1 MRRESP
7 PYTNVMNEQ
16 QPHAP
21 PMTSTDLHLELLQ
34 RVTNQ
39 LNELSVNIFQGSRVP
54 VQWCQY
60 NPLMKREHKM
70 LNHHE
75 KHREGRNISATIVEK
90 MGMVCI
96 SALTQED
103 ILEMAREE
111 VLEDK

>member
-1 MRRESP
+1 
-7 PYTNVMNEQ
+7 MNY
-16 QPHAP
+16 
-21 PMTSTDLHLELLQ
+21 LL
-34 RVTNQ
+34 TCFKGLGCQ
-39 LNELSVNIFQGSRVP
+39 L
-54 VQWCQY
+54 

-75 KHREGRNISATIVEK
+75 DHREGKIISATIVEK

-96 SALTQED
+96 FVLTQED